1 MTEFVAQQT
10 SVTAYVYDLA
20 GRLES
25 ETTDGITTT
34 YTYDSNGNRTHINGN
49 LVGTYDDQDRLLAYG
64 SASYQHTDNGE
75 LLSKTEAGVTTSY
88 QYDVLGNLRQAT
100 LPGGMQID
108 YVIDG
113 QNRRVGKKI
122 DGVLTQGFLYKD
134 QLNLVAELDGNNNV
148 VARFIYGTKIN
159 VPDYMEKGGTTYRI
173 ISDHLGSPRLVVNVA
188 DGSIAQ
194 RIDYD
199 TWGNITNDTNPGF
212 QSFGFA
218 GGLYDQH
225 THLTR
230 FGARDYDAQTGRWA
244 SKDPINFSGGDAN
257 LFGYVLED
265 PVIRLD
271 PRGLDVTVTITRNN
285 NSGTS
290 ITGTVSAASSETGAS
305 YRGFSLENPNP
316 RGDGTLPVPPGN
328 YSATERTDRNNRLQ
342 LNDTGKLTEIQL
354 HSGNTVRD
362 VRGCIAIGNTLGQNF
377 VGDSGNA
384 MQELMDLIR
393 NDGGAVTVV
402 IQ

>member
-1 MTEFVAQQT
+1 
-10 SVTAYVYDLA
+10 
-20 GRLES
+20 
-25 ETTDGITTT
+25 
-34 YTYDSNGNRTHINGN
+34 
-49 LVGTYDDQDRLLAYG
+49 
-64 SASYQHTDNGE
+64 
-75 LLSKTEAGVTTSY
+75 
-88 QYDVLGNLRQAT
+88 
-100 LPGGMQID
+100 
-108 YVIDG
+108 
-113 QNRRVGKKI
+113 
-122 DGVLTQGFLYKD
+122 LYKD

-244 SKDPINFSGGDAN
+244 RKDPINFSGGDAN

-271 PRGLDVTVTITRNN
+271 PRGLDVTVTIARNN